1 MGNDQNL
8 TLTVKADTADASSKL
23 DTLGGSIG
31 RMTAAFTLGSIAT
44 RGVEAA
50 WGFLKN
56 TVVDSIASF
65 NESESV
71 VAQMNA
77 TLESTGH
84 AAGMSAKQLVDL
96 SQSLQAQTRFSDET
110 ILSAEN
116 LLLTF
121 TNIGSDVF
129 PQATEAVLNMAT
141 ALGQDA
147 SGSAIQL
154 GKALQDPILG
164 VSALRRVG
172 VNFNESQQE
181 TIKTLVETNRTLEA
195 QQYILAELNKEFGG
209 SATAAAK
216 TFGGQMEQLK
226 NQVDDVQEGIGHG
239 LTSVIYNMLTAF
251 KEANVGIGENVDIG
265 KQVFEVFSFVAEAA
279 VNTGVGIM
287 NLARSFVYMS
297 SYVAEAVSSLNG
309 WDEAESKLFDD
320 FRQDVSESM
329 TEASNFAL
337 NLKAKNDATALSFN
351 QMTLDSK
358 TYGQAA
364 KQAFQQSAQEAAEA
378 TKKIQENAK
387 AIEDTKL
394 KIKDLQESMLGTAR
408 DTATA
413 YAEAYVKQEQKVA
426 DIKKQLLTETDA
438 EQRAILQSS
447 LAREELALT
456 NAIAIKQ
463 GLSTQV
469 TEAQRRAS
477 ETDFERTV
485 EDISRK
491 FAEDQKAYQKKY
503 AMLQKELADNE
514 TKRVKLSEIETKITT
529 TALQET
535 AKRTAQVQQEAQK
548 QVQEA
553 QRVEQAWANAYAS
566 MSRGATSTTTPQR
579 IGAGAGL
586 SYHEFGGTVPGL
598 KGSEQLIMAH
608 GGEQVIPAGQS
619 SGGMVGGG
627 VVINVNNPVVR
638 SDSDIT
644 QISRQLEEL
653 MRPLMNN
660 AKLVY
665 A

>member
-77 TLESTGH
+77 TLQSTGH
-84 AAGMSAKQLVDL
+84 AAGMSAKELVDL

-110 ILSAEN
+110 ILSAQN

-121 TNIGSDVF
+121 TNIGEDVF
-129 PQATEAVLNMAT
+129 PQATEAVLNMST

-147 SGSAIQL
+147 SNSAIQL

-172 VNFNESQQE
+172 VNFNETQQE
-181 TIKTLVETNRTLEA
+181 TIKHMVETNRTMEA

-209 SATAAAK
+209 SAVAAAK

-226 NQVDDVQEGIGHG
+226 NQIDDVQEGIGQG
-239 LTSVIYNMLTAF
+239 LTSVLYNMLTAF
-251 KEANVGIGENVDIG
+251 KEANEGMGENVDIG
-265 KQVFEVFSFVAEAA
+265 KQVFQVFAFVSEAA

-287 NLARSFVYMS
+287 NLARSFVYVS
-297 SYVAEAVSSLNG
+297 SYVAEAVASLNG
-309 WDEAESKLFDD
+309 WNEAESKLFDD

-329 TEASNFAL
+329 TEASNFAIK
-337 NLKAKNDATALSFN
+337 LKEKNDATALSFS
-351 QMTLDSK
+351 QMKIDSK
-358 TYGQAA
+358 EYGQAA
-364 KQAFQQSAQEAAEA
+364 KQAFQQSAQEAEA
-378 TKKIQENAK
+378 AAKKIEDTAK

-394 KIKDLQESMLGTAR
+394 KMRDLQESMLGTAQ
-408 DTATA
+408 DAATA

-438 EQRAILQSS
+438 EQRAVLQAS
-447 LAREELALT
+447 LAQEELALT
-456 NAIAIKQ
+456 NAVAIKQ
-463 GLSTQV
+463 GLSAQV

-503 AMLQKELADNE
+503 ALLQKELSDNE
-514 TKRVKLSEIETKITT
+514 TKRAKLTVIEEKITT
-529 TALQET
+529 TAIQET
-535 AKRTAQVQQEAQK
+535 VKRTAQVQQEAQK

-566 MSRGATSTTTPQR
+566 MSRGASRTSTVPM

-598 KGSEQLIMAH
+598 KGSEQLIIAH

-619 SGGMVGGG
+619 SSGMGGG
-627 VVINVNNPVVR
+627 IVINVNNPVVR
-638 SDSDIT
+638 SDGDIS
-644 QISRQLEEL
+644 QITRQLEEL